1 MKNLKKGEIKVGIP
15 LQSQKEKQEEK
26 YKTTTKQTNKQKR
39 QMGMEYLRD
48 KVSGVLHAKG
58 KLIRLLTP
66 TQKWIKVLLR
76 QATIVAVGR

>member
-1 MKNLKKGEIKVGIP
+1 MKNLKKGEIKVGIH

-26 YKTTTKQTNKQKR
+26 YKTTTKQTNKKR